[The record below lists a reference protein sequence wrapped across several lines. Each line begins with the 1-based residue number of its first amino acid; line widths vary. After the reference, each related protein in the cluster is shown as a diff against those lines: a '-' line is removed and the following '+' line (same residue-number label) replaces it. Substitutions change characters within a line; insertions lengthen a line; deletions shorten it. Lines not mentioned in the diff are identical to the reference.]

1 MLTGALIF
9 IYVGTETATSGWIA
23 TYAQRLSAPTNE
35 LGTMTPS
42 VFWLGLLIG
51 RGVAPAVLTLM
62 SEAAL
67 VLVSLFVGGA
77 GLLIILFGSNLVS
90 VTLGVGMTG
99 LGLAAIFPT
108 TFAIFTRYFGA
119 QSSELTGSFFVVGGV
134 GGALIP
140 LLVGFVSG
148 RTGDLRLG
156 LLVPALGVAAMIVL
170 QLCILQVLARRRS

>member
-1 MLTGALIF
+1 
-9 IYVGTETATSGWIA
+9 V
-23 TYAQRLSAPTNE
+23 
-35 LGTMTPS
+35 
-42 VFWLGLLIG
+42 
-51 RGVAPAVLTLM
+51 
-62 SEAAL
+62 
-67 VLVSLFVGGA
+67 
-77 GLLIILFGSNLVS
+77 
-90 VTLGVGMTG
+90 TG

-119 QSSELTGSFFVVGGV
+119 RSSELTGSFFVVGGL

-170 QLCILQVLARRRS
+170 QLCILQVLGRRRS